1 MPRRLPLIERI
12 NTAAQLAIRIRAFY
26 DIWWIYIGM
35 DTRPL
40 YLSTMDEFSEYF
52 RFDEHALRSAII
64 THVFMLYDPNRRTV
78 GLKHLLDEVEASHR
92 KSTPLSEARNLV
104 DGALPTAKSITDLRH
119 NLFAHR
125 SATHREKDVFTRAGI
140 KPDRIRDLAT
150 IP

>member
-92 KSTPLSEARNLV
+92 KSTRFE
-104 DGALPTAKSITDLRH
+104 
-119 NLFAHR
+119 
-125 SATHREKDVFTRAGI
+125 
-140 KPDRIRDLAT
+140 
-150 IP
+150 